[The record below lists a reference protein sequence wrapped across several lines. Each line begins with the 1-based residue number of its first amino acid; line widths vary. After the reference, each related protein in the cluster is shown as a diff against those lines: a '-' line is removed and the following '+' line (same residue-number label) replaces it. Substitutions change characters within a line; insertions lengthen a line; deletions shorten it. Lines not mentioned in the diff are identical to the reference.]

1 MLWQI
6 WKKQVVFADAFAI
19 SVVVVVVAVVADV
32 VVVDISLI
40 VVVAVVVVVSWQNL
54 QSWTN
59 SSQIQFF
66 GLF

>member
-19 SVVVVVVAVVADV
+19 SVVVVVVVVADV

-59 SSQIQFF
+59 SNQIQFF